1 MEKFESIG
9 QFRDVIKSVN
19 DHCEKFGKEKPT
31 LKFVGTVKIHGTNAA
46 VNVDRNDNMVFQSRE
61 RELSIESDNAGFC
74 MWGNRNKDILM
85 QTIQNVRQKFTNFST
100 RIVIYGEWC
109 GPGVQKGVA
118 VSQIPNKIFVIFNI
132 TIIVDEE
139 NRFELNPTQ
148 IGLVTVRSGDIFTA
162 YDFPTWEI
170 DIDFNSPQTAQ
181 NRLVDLTLAVE
192 EECPVGKHFGI
203 SGIGEGIVWWNPE
216 TNLKMKVKGEKHSV
230 SKVKTVKQIA
240 AVDLERMASVQ
251 EFVDSVMTENRL
263 NQGLAKLSEMGLDN
277 TDIKN
282 TGAFIKWCV
291 GDVLKEEGDLIVA
304 SNLDM
309 KEVNPKLSEK
319 AKNFWF
325 THINKV

>member
-1 MEKFESIG
+1 
-9 QFRDVIKSVN
+9 
-19 DHCEKFGKEKPT
+19 
-31 LKFVGTVKIHGTNAA
+31 
-46 VNVDRNDNMVFQSRE
+46 
-61 RELSIESDNAGFC
+61 
-74 MWGNRNKDILM
+74 M

-118 VSQIPNKIFVIFNI
+118 VSQLPNKIFVIFNI
-132 TIIVDEE
+132 TIIDEE

-170 DIDFNSPQTAQ
+170 DIDFNSPQIAQ
-181 NRLVDLTLAVE
+181 NRLVDLTPAVE

-203 SGIGEGIVWWNPE
+203 SGVGEGIVWWNPE

-230 SKVKTVKQIA
+230 SKVNTVKQIA

-263 NQGLAKLSEMGLDN
+263 NQGLAKLGEMGLDN

>member
-19 DHCEKFGKEKPT
+19 DHCKKFGKEKPI

-46 VNVDRNDNMVFQSRE
+46 VNVDCNDNIVFQSRE

-85 QTIQNVRQKFTNFST
+85 QTIQNVRQKFTNFSK